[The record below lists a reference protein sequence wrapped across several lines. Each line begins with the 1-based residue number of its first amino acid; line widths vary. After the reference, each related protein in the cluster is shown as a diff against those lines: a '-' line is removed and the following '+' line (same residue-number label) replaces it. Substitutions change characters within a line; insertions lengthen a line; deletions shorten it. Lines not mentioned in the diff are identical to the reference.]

1 MKDEKDTQTPT
12 RSHQKSPNYPANSLA
27 EVIEVARK
35 IFASDKRTVLSYE
48 SAAKAGGYGSLN
60 GRSRTKLSS
69 LRKYGL
75 LDAVGDG
82 LQISH
87 LAMRIL
93 HQPETAPDYALA
105 IKEAALRPEI
115 FRSFYESHR
124 DASEQAIQSEL
135 IIKGGFSPEGAK
147 LFAKAFRDTIVFA
160 KLDDSGYIPPNA
172 GDKTGDKSVSDAGNV
187 NTKASIPPVKPPA
200 TTVTTATTAIQ
211 PGELP
216 VPIGEGRIARV
227 PFPISEEDFDLFV
240 ETLKL
245 WKKKLVRKPA
255 VIPAERKFPAKAI
268 WRNNDSDTPVTLV
281 ALYGDHDGETYY
293 KSEDGT
299 GIPASQL
306 EFETN

>member
-1 MKDEKDTQTPT
+1 MKDEKETQTPA

-27 EVIEVARK
+27 EAIKVARK
-35 IFASDKRTVLSYE
+35 IFDSDKRTVLSYE

-82 LQISH
+82 LQISQ
-87 LAMRIL
+87 LALRIL
-93 HQPETAPDYALA
+93 HQPETTPDYTLA

-160 KLDDSGYIPPNA
+160 KLDEKEYIPPDA
-172 GDKTGDKSVSDAGNV
+172 EDKNENGKGGWGGT
-187 NTKASIPPVKPPA
+187 TPPK
-200 TTVTTATTAIQ
+200 
-211 PGELP
+211 LP
-216 VPIGEGRIARV
+216 
-227 PFPISEEDFDLFV
+227 L
-240 ETLKL
+240 
-245 WKKKLVRKPA
+245 KPA
-255 VIPAERKFPAKAI
+255 VTPPSQVLAEWSFPVGQNEATIRFTGSGHLVGEDFGALKDYIDLFQKQYERK
-268 WRNNDSDTPVTLV
+268 L
-281 ALYGDHDGETYY
+281 
-293 KSEDGT
+293 KSEQD
-299 GIPASQL
+299 QNL
-306 EFETN
+306 DTNINALFPGAIK